1 MLALYVFFLILGFA
15 LLVKGADWFV
25 DGSAGVAG
33 KCRISPLV
41 IGLTVVALGTSLPEL
56 CVSVTSAIRGSTDIA
71 IGNVVGSNIVN
82 ILLILGCS
90 ALVCGLPVQKSS
102 LVLDLPVLLL
112 SSALLVVLG
121 FWGSAISRSDGL
133 IFLAVFAAYMA
144 LLLVKAK
151 KERKN
156 EGMLEVEPAG
166 EKKPKGRI
174 GQWFAHME
182 QKAWFLVLLILV
194 GAGMVVG
201 GGMLLVY
208 AAEEIARLFHV
219 DERIIGLTVVAIGTS
234 LPELVTS
241 VVAAFKKETDIA
253 VGNVIGSNIFN
264 ILLVAGTSSL
274 FQPLR
279 FLPEVNLVDALVAL
293 AAAGLLYLL
302 ALFKGHKL
310 GKVAGAIMLACFL
323 GYYVYL
329 FVA

>member
-56 CVSVTSAIRGSTDIA
+56 CVSVTSAIRDSTDIA

-90 ALVCGLPVQKSS
+90 ALVCGLPVQKST

-112 SSALLVVLG
+112 SSALLVGLG
-121 FWGSAISRSDGL
+121 FWGSAISRYDGL

-279 FLPEVNLVDALVAL
+279 FLPEVNLIDALVAL

-302 ALFKGHKL
+302 ALFKGHRL

>member
-33 KCRISPLV
+33 KCRVSPLV

-90 ALVCGLPVQKSS
+90 ALICGLPVQKSS

-112 SSALLVVLG
+112 SSALLVGLG
-121 FWGSAISRSDGL
+121 FWGSAISWYDGL
-133 IFLAVFAAYMA
+133 VFLAVFAAYMA
-144 LLLVKAK
+144 ILLIKAK

-156 EGMLEVEPAG
+156 EVMLEVEPAQ
-166 EKKPKGRI
+166 EKKPKGKI
-174 GQWFAHME
+174 GQWFARME
-182 QKAWFLVLLILV
+182 QKAWFLILLILV

-264 ILLVAGTSSL
+264 ILLVAGASSL
-274 FQPLR
+274 FHPLR
-279 FLPEVNLVDALVAL
+279 FLPEVNLIDALVAL

-310 GKVAGAIMLACFL
+310 GRIAGAIMLACFL